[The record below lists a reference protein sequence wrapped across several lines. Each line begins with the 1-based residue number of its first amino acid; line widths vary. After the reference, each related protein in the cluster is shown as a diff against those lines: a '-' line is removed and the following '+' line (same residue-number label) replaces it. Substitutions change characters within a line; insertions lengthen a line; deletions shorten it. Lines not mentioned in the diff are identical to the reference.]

1 MIKNVLTK
9 FASVSFLSGNVFCIR
24 HICPATACASCRHW
38 PLQEVQQKSNE

>member
-9 FASVSFLSGNVFCIR
+9 FASVSFLAGMFLYPPRLPRNR
-24 HICPATACASCRHW
+24 LRQLQAL